1 MLDLELVGSMAKSHY
16 RLLFLCLLN
25 VVASAVT
32 RKRLLL
38 DDPAA
43 ILNRLDKLEKTVQKQ
58 SIKFEQLERKLND
71 TKPAFF
77 AVLSIGGENFG
88 NDQILKFDSV
98 KTNIGGGYDP
108 LTGVFIA
115 PKDGTYQ
122 FTGVIYSNGQ
132 GADIEAQMNK
142 NHELLLRGYSSG
154 ASHAES
160 QVMSGV
166 VTLKTGDHIFIQHRG
181 AAVDNAR
188 GDSHSSFSGFM
199 I

>member
-1 MLDLELVGSMAKSHY
+1 MAKAHY
-16 RLLFLCLLN
+16 RLLFLCYLLN
-25 VVASAVT
+25 VGASAVA

-43 ILNRLDKLEKTVQKQ
+43 ILNRLDQLEKTVQKQ
-58 SIKFEQLERKLND
+58 SIEFEQLKRTQND

-77 AVLSIGGENFG
+77 AVLLISAGEIFG
-88 NDQILKFDSV
+88 NEQILKFDSV
-98 KTNIGGGYDP
+98 KTNIGRGYDP
-108 LTGVFIA
+108 ITGVFIA

-122 FTGVIYSNGQ
+122 FTSVIYGQ
-132 GADIEAQMNK
+132 GADIEAQMNR
-142 NHELLLRGYSSG
+142 NNELLLRGYSSG

-160 QVMSGV
+160 MVMSGV

-181 AAVDNAR
+181 PAVDTAR
-188 GDSHSSFSGFM
+188 GDSHSSFAGFM

>member
-1 MLDLELVGSMAKSHY
+1 MAKAHY
-16 RLLFLCLLN
+16 RLLFMCFLLN
-25 VVASAVT
+25 VGASTVA

-43 ILNRLDKLEKTVQKQ
+43 ILNRLDQLEKTVLNQTK
-58 SIKFEQLERKLND
+58 ELDQLKRTQND

-77 AVLSIGGENFG
+77 AVLLVSGENFG
-88 NDQILKFDSV
+88 NEQILKFDSV
-98 KTNIGGGYDP
+98 KTNIEGGYDP
-108 LTGVFIA
+108 ITGVFIA

-142 NHELLLRGYSSG
+142 NHELLLKGYSSG
-154 ASHAES
+154 SSHAES
-160 QVMSGV
+160 LVMSGV

-181 AAVDNAR
+181 PAVDNAR

>member
-1 MLDLELVGSMAKSHY
+1 MNWFINGSYEKERAYISHKGVNMTY
-16 RLLFLCLLN
+16 
-25 VVASAVT
+25 
-32 RKRLLL
+32 
-38 DDPAA
+38 
-43 ILNRLDKLEKTVQKQ
+43 
-58 SIKFEQLERKLND
+58 

-77 AVLSIGGENFG
+77 AVLISAGENFG
-88 NDQILKFDSV
+88 NEQILKFDSV

-108 LTGVFIA
+108 ITGVFIA

-181 AAVDNAR
+181 PAVDNAQYN
-188 GDSHSSFSGFM
+188 SSYWLNFIFELKVSYIANGGQSLDCTERHRIEVFSFLIGKDGEYYW
-199 I
+199 

>member
-1 MLDLELVGSMAKSHY
+1 MAKAHY
-16 RLLFLCLLN
+16 RVFSLCCLLYFC
-25 VVASAVT
+25 VSAVA

-43 ILNRLDKLEKTVQKQ
+43 ILNRLDQLEKTVLNQTKEL
-58 SIKFEQLERKLND
+58 EQLKRTFND

-77 AVLSIGGENFG
+77 AVLITGENFG
-88 NDQILKFDSV
+88 NEQILKFDSV

-108 LTGVFIA
+108 ITGVFIA

-142 NHELLLRGYSSG
+142 NHKLLLRGYSSG

-181 AAVDNAR
+181 PAVDNAR